1 MEHQFIIAGVISII
15 FLIVKFGEMRF
26 IEKESKPLKLL
37 FRDTLIVYLSVL
49 AGFFVMEQ
57 LNPVIEG
64 TMAPT
69 QPTVFTD
76 NPAF

>member
-1 MEHQFIIAGVISII
+1 MEHQFIIAAVISII
-15 FLIVKFGEMRF
+15 FLIVKFAEMRF
-26 IEKESKPLKLL
+26 VEKESKPLKIL

-49 AGFFVMEQ
+49 AGFFVIEQ
-57 LNPVIEG
+57 LNSVIEG